1 MSGGA
6 GGVWRPRRALLGWL
20 LSVAV
25 SEDAAE
31 IAVHV
36 PVAIG
41 AVRGILAVGARR
53 LRRRAIYSGRKQLPS
68 FRHRAET
75 YALHALG
82 VSLHG
87 NGKRQ
92 NAALHPVK
100 KGSGEIRGSA
110 QHTGTRAEGAPGH
123 RLHPVQK
130 REEHAGEKP
139 MRV

>member
-36 PVAIG
+36 PVAVG

-100 KGSGEIRGSA
+100 KGSGEIRCSA
-110 QHTGTRAEGAPGH
+110 
-123 RLHPVQK
+123 
-130 REEHAGEKP
+130 
-139 MRV
+139 